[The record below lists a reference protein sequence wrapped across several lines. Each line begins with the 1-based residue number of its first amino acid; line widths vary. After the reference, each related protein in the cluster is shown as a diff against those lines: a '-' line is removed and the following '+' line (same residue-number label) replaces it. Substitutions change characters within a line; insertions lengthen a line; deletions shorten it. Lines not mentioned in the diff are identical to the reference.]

1 MLQNGRDTRA
11 EIVEYGSPSSPSPLL
26 ASLRSFLL
34 IPYGRKARRVK
45 TCRVKACMVLAAS
58 SYLFYLILSTRG
70 RSALGT
76 RWLEGSLRG
85 RCCETSSGE
94 WPGEAEEG
102 IGGRA
107 LLRQPLP
114 KVRAA
119 EAPPLPDHGAECLLG
134 QGRIVFTQIDA
145 HVIGGKSL

>member
-1 MLQNGRDTRA
+1 MQGQDMQGQA
-11 EIVEYGSPSSPSPLL
+11 VHGP
-26 ASLRSFLL
+26 RSELVF
-34 IPYGRKARRVK
+34 I
-45 TCRVKACMVLAAS
+45 
-58 SYLFYLILSTRG
+58 LFNPVSTRG

-85 RCCETSSGE
+85 RWRETSSGE

-114 KVRAA
+114 QVRAA